1 MDYLDKFRE
10 RRKELG
16 LRQCDISAALGLRQC
31 DISAAL
37 GFKKS
42 TYSMYETRKNKMDVE
57 TFAEICRLLGI
68 TPNEALGFEEEG

>member
-1 MDYLDKFRE
+1 MDYFDVFRE
-10 RRKELG
+10 KRKE
-16 LRQCDISAALGLRQC
+16 LGLRQC

-68 TPNEALGFEEEG
+68 TPNEALGFEEEP

>member
-16 LRQCDISAALGLRQC
+16 LRQCDISAALG
-31 DISAAL
+31 
-37 GFKKS
+37 FKKS
-42 TYSMYETRKNKMDVE
+42 TYSIYETRKNKMDVE

-68 TPNEALGFEEEG
+68 TPNEALGFEEEQ